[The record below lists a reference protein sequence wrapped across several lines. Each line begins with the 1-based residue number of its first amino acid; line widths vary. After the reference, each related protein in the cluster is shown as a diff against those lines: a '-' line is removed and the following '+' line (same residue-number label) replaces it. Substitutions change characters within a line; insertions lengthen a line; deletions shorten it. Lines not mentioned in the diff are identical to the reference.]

1 MDRIIE
7 VKVCGNHITKDNK
20 YAGVQGEANVTQMRI
35 TFDEGWDGFS
45 KTITF
50 FNAYGNNPVSVLI
63 VTPENPENIRTYLV
77 AIPMEPLMYAGTMT
91 FVLDGTKD
99 DKIQR
104 SVSDELEVK
113 DCPATDGAVN
123 AKDPTTEVVKQ
134 LQEEIAKIN
143 EGINEAYEAKESIQ
157 NMTVSCET
165 LAPGAEAT
173 VNKSEN
179 DGIVNLHYGIPE
191 GEKGDTGDSGV
202 YIGDT
207 EPTDPVK
214 NVWIAP
220 TGQPNYP
227 AVVASDE
234 WQADVLKIKNDKGEW
249 INIPAI
255 TGESAYELAVRDGFS
270 GTEEEWL
277 AYITPSVKE
286 VSDGIEVTVGDKKV
300 FVANGTDGKDGED
313 GKTVTKMSELTNDM
327 EYLRKNDKVS
337 ELTNDMG
344 YLYKN
349 ELNDFNLEAR
359 GFTFSGDHFVIGA
372 LDSGMSVSGNIIHA
386 VGTPEVNTDAANKGY
401 VDKKVPTKVSE
412 LENDAG
418 YLERKEPTEGLP
430 LALVFD
436 EEMFMAVSKGIVLG
450 GAEGVVLQYLGSEN
464 TSISLDSDGIRMV
477 SEKGV
482 KIFNVTDDEASVV
495 NKGYVDGLVGNVESA
510 LDSILAM
517 QNSLI
522 GGDA

>member
-35 TFDEGWDGFS
+35 TFDEGWDGFA
-45 KTITF
+45 KKITF
-50 FNAYGNNPVSVLI
+50 FNAYGNNHVSINLEM
-63 VTPENPENIRTYLV
+63 PENAENIRTYLV
-77 AIPMEPLMYAGTMT
+77 AIPKEPLEFAGTMT
-91 FVLDGTKD
+91 FVLDGIMLDEIDGNKV
-99 DKIQR
+99 QR
-104 SVSDELEVK
+104 SVGDELEVK
-113 DCPATDGAVN
+113 DSPNADDAVN
-123 AKDPTTEVVKQ
+123 AADPTPSDLEQFRVAI
-134 LQEEIAKIN
+134 EEIKA
-143 EGINEAYEAKESIQ
+143 GVQEAFKAKESIQ

-165 LAPGAEAT
+165 LAPGAKAT
-173 VNKSEN
+173 VNKSKN

-227 AVVASDE
+227 AVVALDE
-234 WQADVLKIKNDKGEW
+234 GQADVLRIKNDKGEW

-286 VSDGIEVTVGDKKV
+286 VSGGIEVTVGGKTV
-300 FVANGTDGKDGED
+300 FVADGTDGKDGED
-313 GKTVTKMSELTNDM
+313 GATIT
-327 EYLRKNDKVS
+327 KVS
-337 ELTNDMG
+337 ELENDKG
-344 YLYKN
+344 YITAKEENFHLIGK
-349 ELNDFNLEAR
+349 
-359 GFTFSGDHFVIGA
+359 GFQFDGGSFVVGD
-372 LDSGMSVSGNIIHA
+372 LSYGMSVSGNRIED
-386 VGTPEVNTDAANKGY
+386 VGNPVDDTDAATKEY
-401 VDKKVPTKVSE
+401 VDNAISKKKVPTKVSE

-418 YLERKEPTEGLP
+418 YLESKELTEGLP

-436 EEMFMAVSKGIVLG
+436 EEIFMAVSKGIALG

-464 TSISLDSDGIRMV
+464 ASISLDSDGIRMV

-495 NKGYVDGLVGNVESA
+495 NKGYVDGLVGNVKSA
-510 LDSILAM
+510 LDSIIAM